1 MIGRDE
7 EIGRII
13 QILSLEDELRL
24 VMKQP
29 EIDMLKR
36 MDNKK
41 LAMEMLKTATRTSSV
56 FARLAIMREA
66 LKELGVS

>member
-1 MIGRDE
+1 MAIEDAA
-7 EIGRII
+7 RII

-41 LAMEMLKTATRTSSV
+41 LAMEMLKSATRTSSV
-56 FARLAIMREA
+56 QARLSIMREA

>member
-1 MIGRDE
+1 MAIEDAA
-7 EIGRII
+7 RII
-13 QILSLEDELRL
+13 QILGLEDELRL

-29 EIDMLKR
+29 EIEMLKR

-41 LAMEMLKTATRTSSV
+41 LALEMLKTAAHQASV
-56 FARLAIMREA
+56 HSRLMIMRDA

>member
-1 MIGRDE
+1 MAIEDAA
-7 EIGRII
+7 RII

-24 VMKQP
+24 VMKQQ

-41 LAMEMLKTATRTSSV
+41 LAMEMLKSAVRTSSV
-56 FARLAIMREA
+56 STRLMIMREA
-66 LKELGVS
+66 LKELGIS

>member
-1 MIGRDE
+1 MAIEDAA
-7 EIGRII
+7 RII

-24 VMKQP
+24 VMKQQ

-41 LAMEMLKTATRTSSV
+41 LAMEMLKSAVRTSSV
-56 FARLAIMREA
+56 SARLMIMREA
-66 LKELGVS
+66 LKELGIS

>member
-1 MIGRDE
+1 MAIEDA
-7 EIGRII
+7 GRII

-29 EIDMLKR
+29 EIEMLKR

>member
-1 MIGRDE
+1 MAIEDAA
-7 EIGRII
+7 RII

-41 LAMEMLKTATRTSSV
+41 LALEMLKSAAHQAGV
-56 FARLAIMREA
+56 HARLLIMKDA
-66 LKELGVS
+66 LKELGIS